1 MTGQVSDVFI
11 FRGEEYS
18 LVSVKSKRLFNPE
31 DYKIKL
37 VQAGSSCWR
46 GYQALYQ
53 IKNNKLILNQLLI
66 NMDGK
71 SVQINNKKAEISEY
85 RMFMYN
91 YPELD
96 LAMNF
101 TGSIR
106 IAKDFI
112 RDLYVHSGFQKES
125 SYETVFELHFKRG
138 KVKKE
143 EDISQVM
150 VELRDLYKLR

>member
-18 LVSVKSKRLFNPE
+18 LVSVKGKRLFNPE
-31 DYKIKL
+31 DYKIKP

-66 NMDGK
+66 NMEGK

-85 RMFMYN
+85 RMFEYN

-125 SYETVFELHFKRG
+125 SYETVFELVFKKG

-143 EDISQVM
+143 KDISQLM
-150 VELRDLYKLR
+150 ANLR

>member
-1 MTGQVSDVFI
+1 MTGQLSDVFI

-18 LVSVKSKRLFNPE
+18 LVSVKGKKLFNPE
-31 DYKIKL
+31 DYKIKP
-37 VQAGSSCWR
+37 VEAGSSCWR
-46 GYQALYQ
+46 GYQAYYQ

-66 NMDGK
+66 NMEGK

-85 RMFMYN
+85 RIFDYN

-125 SYETVFELHFKRG
+125 SYETVFELDFKKG

-143 EDISQVM
+143 KDISQLM
-150 VELRDLYKLR
+150 ANLR